1 MVTGRKT
8 RSRASSPASPPT
20 KITSRRSH
28 GETALAVKSSKNT
41 KKSLRK
47 ANSTKSKKRAAKF
60 EAMKPKKPP
69 TAFFYFLEDF
79 RKEYQEQNPDIKS
92 MRDIGKACGQ
102 KWKTM
107 TYEEK
112 VHYYDVATK
121 KRAEFDGAM
130 ESGMFEEDDNDSE
143 DSEFDGWNCVSR
155 GGILLGPSAFGR
167 IDTLKHL
174 VFPYYSLKVLEPMA
188 HLSVMY
194 YAFLV
199 GLKMDVRAI
208 LRIGPKAMKIA
219 VSGTLIPYFLGCGLF
234 FCTNYNAQE
243 GKGCLFWGAALSVT
257 GFSVLAKILDQ
268 QHILHTEIG
277 KIAIS
282 SALINDL
289 CSWGFL
295 ALAFIVT
302 SSSSGIHYSL
312 ICTSAFILLCVYY
325 VRPALRWIIRKMPE
339 GQGYSEFYICSI
351 LTGVALCGVITDA
364 CGTHPMIGAFT
375 FGIVIPNEVL
385 EAALVDK
392 LEDFVL
398 GILMPVFYL
407 VCGIRTNIDIISLG
421 TQWYSV
427 GLVFLFAC
435 CLKIFSSVFVSLLCE
450 FPLHEAVGIGIL
462 TNTKSMMAMIILEAG
477 QIQSFLSNE
486 AYSLM
491 VIVVL
496 VMTMAVTP
504 MASLFRPTK
513 NVTPYRR
520 RTIQKAKSD
529 EELRILTCIHNTRNV
544 PSVIH
549 FLRTSNPTKTSPI
562 SVSALQ
568 LVELVGR
575 ASAMLLVH
583 NSRKAGPRNPSHI
596 EAQAD
601 HIISAFDNFELRS
614 EGVTTQVLTARCAY
628 ATMDEDICNIA
639 KDRRAAFV
647 VIPFHK
653 QQTMDGEMEDINPS
667 IRAVNEGVLDNAP
680 CSVGILIERGVS
692 ESRDHARNIAVLY
705 FGGPD
710 DREALAY
717 SWRMVEGSDAR
728 MTVMRFIPSADAE
741 KLEPVEPA
749 NDGHVTLHI
758 DIEREKLLDEDYLGK
773 FKTATM
779 NNNSISYCELVLN
792 DEEETIKAIKSM
804 DEHKHDLYMVGR
816 GRGMAS
822 PLTAGLTDWCDCPE
836 LGPIGDLLVTSEF
849 ESTFSV
855 LVVQQY
861 IKPNK
866 TREGSMR
873 STSSINYRDE
883 MAMRPSM
890 ADSEGFEAFTTFT
903 RDHDE

>member
-1 MVTGRKT
+1 MEYTGFLNVDSLNQSILCHAQSIYRFNGVWEGPDPSTPLISLFLIQLTVAIGVNQFLHFALK
-8 RSRASSPASPPT
+8 PFNQPPF
-20 KITSRRSH
+20 
-28 GETALAVKSSKNT
+28 VV
-41 KKSLRK
+41 
-47 ANSTKSKKRAAKF
+47 
-60 EAMKPKKPP
+60 
-69 TAFFYFLEDF
+69 
-79 RKEYQEQNPDIKS
+79 DIL
-92 MRDIGKACGQ
+92 
-102 KWKTM
+102 
-107 TYEEK
+107 
-112 VHYYDVATK
+112 
-121 KRAEFDGAM
+121 
-130 ESGMFEEDDNDSE
+130 
-143 DSEFDGWNCVSR
+143 
-155 GGILLGPSAFGR
+155 GGILVGPSAFGR
-167 IDTLKHL
+167 INGIKNL
-174 VFPYYSLKVLEPMA
+174 VFPFYSLKVLEPMA

-219 VSGTLIPYFLGCGLF
+219 LSGTFIPFFLGCGLF
-234 FCTNYNAQE
+234 FCTNYPSQDSR
-243 GKGCLFWGAALSVT
+243 GSLFVGAALSVT

-268 QHILHTEIG
+268 QQILHTEIG
-277 KIAIS
+277 KTAMS

-295 ALAFIVT
+295 ALAFVV
-302 SSSSGIHYSL
+302 SSESSGIHYSL

-351 LTGVALCGVITDA
+351 LTGVALCGALTDA

-375 FGIVIPNEVL
+375 FGLVIPNDVL

-398 GILMPVFYL
+398 GILMPVIYL
-407 VCGIRTNIDIISLG
+407 VCGIRTNIDFISVG
-421 TQWYSV
+421 TQWYWV
-427 GLVFLFAC
+427 GLVFIFAC
-435 CLKIFSSVFVSLLCE
+435 SLKIISAVFMSLLCE
-450 FPLHEAVGIGIL
+450 LPLKEAVGIGML
-462 TNTKSMMAMIILEAG
+462 TNTKSIMAMIILEAG
-477 QIQSFLSNE
+477 QIQNVLGTNT
-486 AYSLM
+486 YSLM
-491 VIVVL
+491 VMAVL
-496 VMTMAVTP
+496 VMTMGVTP
-504 MASLFRPTK
+504 LANSFRPTE

-529 EELRILTCIHNTRNV
+529 EELIILTCIHNTRNV
-544 PSVIH
+544 LSLIH

-562 SVSALQ
+562 NVSALQ

-583 NSRKAGPRNPSHI
+583 NSRKSGPRNPSHI

-601 HIISAFDNFELRS
+601 HIVNAFDNFELRS

-639 KDRRAAFV
+639 KDKRAAFI

-653 QQTMDGEMEDINPS
+653 QQTMNGEMEDINPS
-667 IRAVNEGVLDNAP
+667 IRGVNEGVLDNAP

-692 ESRDHARNIAVLY
+692 ESSDYARNIAVLY

-717 SWRMVEGSDAR
+717 SWRMVEGSDAKL
-728 MTVMRFIPSADAE
+728 TVMRFIPSADAE
-741 KLEPVEPA
+741 KLEHVEPA
-749 NDGHVTLHI
+749 NDGHVSLHI

-773 FKTATM
+773 FKTATI

-804 DEHKHDLYMVGR
+804 DENNYDLYMVGR
-816 GRGMAS
+816 GRVMTS

-861 IKPNK
+861 IKNNMI
-866 TREGSMR
+866 REGSMR
-873 STSSINYRDE
+873 SVSSMNYGDE
-883 MAMRPSM
+883 MAMGPSLV
-890 ADSEGFEAFTTFT
+890 DSEGFGTFST
-903 RDHDE
+903 FNRDHDD